1 MAQTKSY
8 SGPKIK
14 MIAVIV
20 WLLATLSLTGWWL
33 IFFLRQTESLSQLKT
48 PSFENGPLIEE
59 VTRRYRMFLGEGAFL
74 FFLLLCGGAALFYFL
89 WIEIRQARQIREF
102 FAAFTHD
109 LKTSL
114 ASLRLQ
120 AETLGED
127 LQNDPSRARVARR
140 LVKDSVRLELQLENS
155 LFVADTEMGHLHI
168 EDIKVDEVI
177 ASLRH
182 YWPEVDIRV
191 EKNTLVRADVR
202 ALESIFKNLFQNA
215 FVHGKASRVIV
226 RAEMIDGVGVGIE
239 VEDNGK
245 GFNGEV
251 ERLGKM
257 FARHTST
264 SGSGIGLFL
273 VERLAKRMG
282 GKLDFITGDVTN
294 PQGFRVKLQ
303 LPAGGLA

>member
-1 MAQTKSY
+1 MGQAKAYGRS
-8 SGPKIK
+8 KIK
-14 MIAVIV
+14 MIAVVV
-20 WLLATLSLTGWWL
+20 WLLATLSLTSWWL
-33 IFFLRQTESLSQLKT
+33 IFFLRQTESLSQLT
-48 PSFENGPLIEE
+48 GPNFENRHLIEE
-59 VTRRYRMFLGEGAFL
+59 VTSRHRMFLGEGAFL
-74 FFLLLCGGAALFYFL
+74 YLLLICGGAALFYFL

-127 LQNDPSRARVARR
+127 LQDDPSRARVARR
-140 LVKDSVRLELQLENS
+140 LVKDSIRLELQLENS
-155 LFVADTEMGHLHI
+155 LFVADTETGHLHI
-168 EDIKVDEVI
+168 EDVKVDEVI

-182 YWPEVDIRV
+182 YWPELDIRI

-202 ALESIFKNLFQNA
+202 ALESIFKNLLQNA
-215 FVHGKASRVIV
+215 FVHGKASRVEV

-239 VEDNGK
+239 VQDNGK

-251 ERLGKM
+251 DRLGKM
-257 FARHTST
+257 FARHTTT

-273 VERLAKRMG
+273 AQRLAKRMG
-282 GKLDFITGDVTN
+282 GKMDFISGDVKN
-294 PQGFRVKLQ
+294 PQGFRVNLQ
-303 LPAGGLA
+303 LPAGGLV